1 MVLIL
6 ILLVVHTYNI
16 NQTFWCPNIEYNDVM
31 EICKKEYLTED
42 DYLDI
47 FNQTGVSPYATKKI
61 IEENRMSR
69 LSQLN
74 SMYLKKPEIKQK
86 YLCFPITS
94 MDYMV
99 NQRTPLVNIKNGDIL
114 INFDTYTLD
123 WRHGHVGLVVDAEN
137 NKVLEHAVIG
147 ETSYLCSLSSW
158 SIQPK
163 FVVLRFDDEE
173 VVDKVVEYAKSEL
186 LNLKYSIFVGVFG
199 NKDKSKSNDKFSS
212 NCSHIIWQA
221 FKKFDIDLDSNGG
234 NIVTPKDIALSNE
247 LKVVQIYGINTKEY
261 IDRLLW

>member
-1 MVLIL
+1 MILIL
-6 ILLVVHTYNI
+6 ILLVIHTYNI
-16 NQTFWCPNIEYNDVM
+16 NKTFWCPDIEYKDVI
-31 EICKKEYLTED
+31 EICKRENLTND
-42 DYLDI
+42 DYLEI
-47 FNQTGVSPYATKKI
+47 FNQTGISPYAIKKI
-61 IEENRMSR
+61 IEENRINR
-69 LSQLN
+69 LRQLN
-74 SMYLKKPEIKQK
+74 EMYLNKPKIKQK

-137 NKVLEHAVIG
+137 DKVLEHAVIG

-158 SIQPK
+158 SVQPK
-163 FVVLRFDDEE
+163 FVVLRFENEE
-173 VVDKVVEYAKSEL
+173 IVNNVVEYAKSNL
-186 LNLKYSIFVGVFG
+186 VDLKYSISVGLFDE
-199 NKDKSKSNDKFSS
+199 KDKSNIDGKFSS
-212 NCSHIIWQA
+212 NCSHIVWQA
-221 FKKFDIDLDSNGG
+221 FKKFNVDLDSNGG